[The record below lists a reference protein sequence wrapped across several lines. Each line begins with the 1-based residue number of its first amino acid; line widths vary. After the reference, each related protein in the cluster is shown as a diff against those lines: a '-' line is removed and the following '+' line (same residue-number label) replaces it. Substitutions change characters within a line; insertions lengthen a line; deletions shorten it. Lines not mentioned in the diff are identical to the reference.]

1 MIFVKISEIIVN
13 HQVVPPAPLPLP
25 SSLPLHHT
33 TNDHF
38 PEDIRGYTHI
48 PGPAPQMPRFQQD
61 LIQFWYNQSANLGS
75 LMG

>member
-1 MIFVKISEIIVN
+1 MEVEEVTFFKNCEITGDF
-13 HQVVPPAPLPLP
+13 QVAPALPLP

-48 PGPAPQMPRFQQD
+48 PGPAPQMPRF
-61 LIQFWYNQSANLGS
+61 
-75 LMG
+75 